1 MKLEKREITLNEYD
15 SLHDIFQI
23 EKNLLRSYIED
34 LEYAESKELQR
45 AMIKNLSLIAED
57 MLGVLSLMRGSAIE
71 NK

>member
-57 MLGVLSLMRGSAIE
+57 MLGVLSLTRGSAI
-71 NK
+71 NND